1 MYQEREEEQIRISQE
16 YSSKLKEGIDKKF
29 KNAIANEAWS
39 DLNDFELLTLK
50 RIVENKSL
58 AEIKLNVFGGDF
70 YHQFIWGVIN
80 KLDRLGLI
88 HVVRTHRGSV
98 EAITFDESLESYI
111 YQGFKPK
118 TNRPDY
124 LSFMLKKNIDK
135 IEAKQPDYHNTFIL
149 PTEVVFKANEKY
161 LAGAWLQTD
170 GSLRLKFTPT
180 KDIGYSVNQT
190 RIEEEPKFLGD
201 IIKGMFD
208 SLGSDSKDEEP
219 F

>member
-70 YHQFIWGVIN
+70 YDQFIWGVIN

-118 TNRPDY
+118 TWY
-124 LSFMLKKNIDK
+124 KLKLSN
-135 IEAKQPDYHNTFIL
+135 
-149 PTEVVFKANEKY
+149 
-161 LAGAWLQTD
+161 
-170 GSLRLKFTPT
+170 
-180 KDIGYSVNQT
+180 
-190 RIEEEPKFLGD
+190 
-201 IIKGMFD
+201 
-208 SLGSDSKDEEP
+208 
-219 F
+219 